1 MMRTLRISDAA
12 RCILMNV
19 SKGPNLVCPKESI
32 CSGEAPRDPSL
43 WKDALIPRRGRI
55 SLVSW
60 QGPYLSGLGS
70 ARNRN
75 GRRVW
80 EVDHLYVPEGTD
92 GARSNRRQP
101 WDSAFLDLLEALVRE
116 AGTRSGERI
125 VVRLPTNSP
134 VVFQARRSGFFPCHE
149 ESLIEG
155 TLGPQPDG
163 PQPVIPQSVVP
174 RTVRPHPVI
183 PAKAGIYGGSGQ
195 SRSRT
200 DTAVPPGLSDCLP
213 ADDHG
218 LFQLFCASTPHE
230 VREKLGLTFDQWQD
244 AREPSTRDQREWVL
258 RHNDRVT
265 GWLCVKSFQGAHDW
279 QVMAHP
285 DFPDL
290 LPRLLDW
297 ALTQGGVQ
305 QWLVPDYQETVRD
318 CLLRCGLRE
327 TSRYTLL
334 VKRIAAPVRKHV
346 MAAVEA

>member
-32 CSGEAPRDPSL
+32 CSGEAPRNPSL
-43 WKDALIPRRGRI
+43 WKDALLPRRNRI

-60 QGPYLSGLGS
+60 QGSCLSGLGS
-70 ARNRN
+70 ARTRN

-80 EVDHLYVPEGTD
+80 EVDHLYVPDGTD
-92 GARSNRRQP
+92 GASSNRRQP

-116 AGTRSGERI
+116 VGTRSGER
-125 VVRLPTNSP
+125 VVIRLPTNSP
-134 VVFQARRSGFFPCHE
+134 VVFQARRSGFFSCHE

-155 TLGPQPDG
+155 TVS
-163 PQPVIPQSVVP
+163 PQPVIPHSISPQ
-174 RTVRPHPVI
+174 PVI
-183 PAKAGIYGGSGQ
+183 PAKAGIYGGAAETHSLN
-195 SRSRT
+195 

-230 VREKLGLTFDQWQD
+230 VRERLGLTFNQWQD
-244 AREPSTRDQREWVL
+244 AREPSTENQREWVL
-258 RHNDRVT
+258 RRNDRVM
-265 GWLCVKSFQGAHDW
+265 GWLCIKPSQGVLDC
-279 QVMAHP
+279 QVMTHP
-285 DFPDL
+285 DYPCS
-290 LPRLLDW
+290 LPLLLDW
-297 ALTQGGVQ
+297 ALSQGGVQ
-305 QWLVPDYQETVRD
+305 QWLVPGYQALVKD
-318 CLLRCGLRE
+318 CLLRYGLRE